1 LLGVGESGR
10 LVLLLF
16 LKRLDMVL
24 DLLLRLASLFVGRS
38 SSIVSIKVSF
48 EHLLGFRKSSEQSH
62 VLRSLDLINQAL
74 QQIPWNVHLRREGII
89 HDIYSFI
96 KFLELKTAFEN
107 SLVSD

>member
-1 LLGVGESGR
+1 
-10 LVLLLF
+10 
-16 LKRLDMVL
+16 MVL

-38 SSIVSIKVSF
+38 SSIVSLVSRSLIKVSF

-74 QQIPWNVHLRREGII
+74 HQIPWNVHLRREGII